1 MSLPLALLIGSTI
14 TLVFMAGVFR
24 LEDARGGQYLC
35 CGRLRSNV
43 NALYLGVE
51 RTLSGW
57 HPYLGRGF
65 FRLIMHY
72 FAHSVLRRI
81 LHFVR
86 RLEERIEGA
95 MRRNRQVAKAIDAE
109 KRQTH
114 LTELRE
120 HKEETALTERQKQRL
135 RALR

>member
-1 MSLPLALLIGSTI
+1 MSLPLLLLIGSTI

-24 LEDARGGQYLC
+24 LEDARGGQYVC
-35 CGRLRSNV
+35 CARVRMGV
-43 NALYLGVE
+43 NALYERIE
-51 RTLSGW
+51 RTLGGW

-72 FAHSVLRRI
+72 LAHSVLRRV
-81 LHFVR
+81 LRFVR
-86 RLEERIEGA
+86 RLEQGIETT

-114 LTELRE
+114 LTALSE

-135 RALR
+135 RAHR